1 MKKNKTIFYLIFTL
15 IFFSSFE
22 LVSKMIN
29 IDAFILTGLRF
40 FLGGLFI
47 FLFNPGNIILEY
59 SKLSKNLKFKVIIS
73 GFINVCMA
81 MLLLQISVKLGNAST
96 SAIIISS
103 NPLFVFIFLAIKD
116 FRERNKFAI
125 NHIFKLLILLVGIIG
140 IFIIM
145 YKPDK
150 GDSLLAITLA
160 IIASISFAYYT
171 IYSQKLLK
179 NVSPL
184 TLNSI
189 SFSVN
194 GLILFV
200 GSLIFSS
207 KSIGEIFINFD
218 IMQLIL
224 LIILSFGI
232 TGLAYITYFKA
243 LMSIDAGTASLV
255 FYLKPVIATS
265 LNYFIL
271 HETIGLPKIIGII
284 LILLTLFLYN
294 SLKSKVRGNTNKI
307 Y

>member
-1 MKKNKTIFYLIFTL
+1 MKKNRTVFYLIFTL

-29 IDAFILTGLRF
+29 IDAFILTALRF

-47 FLFNPGNIILEY
+47 FLFSPGNIILEY

-116 FRERNKFAI
+116 FRERNKFAVK
-125 NHIFKLLILLVGIIG
+125 NIFKLLILLVGIIG

-150 GDSLLAITLA
+150 GDNLLAIVLA

-189 SFSVN
+189 SFGVN
-194 GLILFV
+194 GLVLFI

-207 KSIGEIFINFD
+207 KSIGEIFVNFD
-218 IMQLIL
+218 IIQLVL

-243 LMSIDAGTASLV
+243 LINIDAGTASLV
-255 FYLKPVIATS
+255 FYLKPVVATS

-271 HETIGLPKIIGII
+271 HEAVGLPKIIGII

-294 SLKSKVRGNTNKI
+294 GLKTKL
-307 Y
+307 

>member
-194 GLILFV
+194 GLILFI

-294 SLKSKVRGNTNKI
+294 SLKSKVRENTNKI
-307 Y
+307 